1 VSKSEAGSSFDS
13 SEANED
19 SARVIVS
26 EGPPERV
33 SQSTPQDYSEFCAK
47 LHNSD
52 LFQCHRCHFTHRF
65 PSKVKRHYHY
75 RHSSVMPY
83 RCGLCPFE
91 AVERGKVV
99 KHSQLVHRS
108 LPMSIIQQESGASAD
123 ASLTPLPID
132 RSDSI
137 ADSKSDVSVANEL
150 PDMNLNLSEIV
161 KQEPIDFDCE
171 APALDY
177 YPITDNTSTL
187 GEEDEMARL
196 SPDVD
201 VSAMTA
207 GSQSSVELENGID
220 QFVSGRGGRMC
231 RRQFQCAYCGVV
243 SRWNRRDICLHVMHV
258 HLQRRI
264 FTCRYCSFGNSKS
277 KMLVRAHCVK
287 FHPNRVVSVR
297 DDTNIANAITTVDEK
312 DGVVTVAFAPNGSP
326 ILDTDKLQEYMA
338 QNKLASMPLS
348 VNKSKSAT
356 LSSESKPNE
365 QSSSSVT
372 EGHGHNLRLRS
383 ADKEPVVSK
392 QPPAAEVSKQLSAA
406 ELNKQPCAA
415 DSNVSASKAR
425 WKCRLCGFANE
436 RIGRV
441 KYHIICRHL
450 NLKPFSCPHCR
461 LYLWKMQA
469 VESHIDRC
477 HPGMERRV
485 TATVDEMA
493 SYLKRNVEATIP
505 EAPSNSKPITA
516 PAKSPVAPP
525 TSSTIISLS
534 SNRPTYFRCKLCGF
548 QDVRN
553 DKTKYHIVKQHL
565 KLRQFS
571 CPYCHLYLWGR
582 QQVARHVEEKHP
594 TFEVRIQRTF
604 QEYEQFLRNNICKV
618 EIASGTSTASQ
629 QAGPLSPSASVSED
643 QLVSYQRSA
652 ALVARLP
659 CDLCSFVTDSE
670 MSLSAHR
677 RSHRLYQCM
686 HCRFRHTLVAKVQS
700 HCLSMHPTKPV
711 QYKQWTPSALSSPTS
726 SHSDLASIK
735 DEVSDCLKFY
745 PCDFCPSHFSTQ
757 SALDSHLTSV
767 HNQVYNCH
775 VCGVTVLSQKDLE
788 VHMHEEH
795 PGEPALVNIV
805 SSENADE
812 GDDNRSSV
820 KRPLSASKDD
830 DNNDDDDVVES
841 AKCQK
846 LDTTTSTVSDGNL
859 HVYKCRLC
867 PYSCHKV
874 TVMRHHVMS
883 HLRYH
888 PYMCPYCNVLR
899 SVKSFPV
906 KKHIRLK
913 HPGKEER
920 FLFVQ
925 NKVLESKVEKSFYHV
940 PPKPVALAGGSR
952 DGGYVR
958 RDGVD
963 NDAVDDLDEQP
974 PQLEREVEP
983 VKLTIGLS
991 SAQLG
996 QHKVLYRCMM
1006 CGLKTHIRMDMRH
1019 HLMREI
1025 QYKPFK

>member
-1 VSKSEAGSSFDS
+1 MAGFDS
-13 SEANED
+13 SD
-19 SARVIVS
+19 SNDDPAKVVGS
-26 EGPPERV
+26 DLPQERV

-47 LHNSD
+47 LPNSE

-75 RHSSVMPY
+75 RHSTVMPY
-83 RCGLCPFE
+83 RCGHCPFA

-99 KHSQLVHRS
+99 KHWQVIHRS
-108 LPMSIIQQESGASAD
+108 LPMSIIQQESVAASVD
-123 ASLTPLPID
+123 AVSTPLSVD
-132 RSDSI
+132 NSDSVMD
-137 ADSKSDVSVANEL
+137 AQSDVSAMNEL

-177 YPITDNTSTL
+177 YPITDNTSTVS
-187 GEEDEMARL
+187 EDAKLR
-196 SPDVD
+196 
-201 VSAMTA
+201 
-207 GSQSSVELENGID
+207 SSVVANKSPRLTGLESENGVD
-220 QFVSGRGGRMC
+220 QLGSVRGGRMC
-231 RRQFQCAYCGVV
+231 RRQFQCAYCGVI

-258 HLQRRI
+258 HLQRRV

-287 FHPNRVVSVR
+287 FHPSRVVSVR
-297 DDTNIANAITTVDEK
+297 DDTNIANAVTAVDEK
-312 DGVVTVAFAPNGSP
+312 NGVVTVAFAPNGSP
-326 ILDTDKLQEYMA
+326 ILDTDQLQEYMA
-338 QNKLASMPLS
+338 RNKITPMPLS
-348 VNKSKSAT
+348 VNKKRTAT
-356 LSSESKPNE
+356 LSSKPKPDE
-365 QSSSSVT
+365 QAPTASGGYRHS
-372 EGHGHNLRLRS
+372 LRLRS
-383 ADKEPVVSK
+383 ADKEPVDK
-392 QPPAAEVSKQLSAA
+392 QPAAAEV
-406 ELNKQPCAA
+406 
-415 DSNVSASKAR
+415 NVSASKAR

-436 RIGRV
+436 RVGRV

-450 NLKPFSCPHCR
+450 NLKPFSCPHCH
-461 LYLWKMQA
+461 LYLWKLQA

-477 HPGMERRV
+477 HPGLERSV
-485 TATVDEMA
+485 VATVEEMS
-493 SYLKRNVEATIP
+493 SYLKRNVEQALPDANGI
-505 EAPSNSKPITA
+505 SKSSA
-516 PAKSPVAPP
+516 MPAKSSPVPANR
-525 TSSTIISLS
+525 SAVISLS
-534 SNRPTYFRCKLCGF
+534 SSKPTYFRCKLCGF

-594 TFEVRIQRTF
+594 GFEVRIQRTF
-604 QEYEQFLRNNICKV
+604 QEYEQFLRNNVCKV
-618 EIASGTSTASQ
+618 EMAGGTLTAVPS
-629 QAGPLSPSASVSED
+629 AGPLSPSASVSGD
-643 QLVSYQRSA
+643 QLVAYQRSTT
-652 ALVARLP
+652 LVARLP

-700 HCLSMHPTKPV
+700 HCLSMHPTQPV
-711 QYKQWTPSALSSPTS
+711 QYKQWTPSALSS
-726 SHSDLASIK
+726 LASGHN
-735 DEVSDCLKFY
+735 DLLNMRDDTSDCLKFY

-757 SALDSHLTSV
+757 SALDGHLTLV
-767 HNQVYNCH
+767 HDHVYRCH
-775 VCGVTVLSQKDLE
+775 LCGVKLSSREDLD
-788 VHMHEEH
+788 MHSYEEH
-795 PGEPALVNIV
+795 PGEPVVVDIV
-805 SSENADE
+805 PSESTIEQNGSRLQTKRLADSSM
-812 GDDNRSSV
+812 
-820 KRPLSASKDD
+820 DD
-830 DNNDDDDVVES
+830 DNADQES
-841 AKCQK
+841 AKRQK
-846 LDTTTSTVSDGNL
+846 LDTSVSSDSNL
-859 HVYKCRLC
+859 SLYKCRLC

-913 HPGKEER
+913 HPGKEEC

-925 NKVLESKVEKSFYHV
+925 NKVLENKVEKSFYHV
-940 PPKPVALAGGSR
+940 PPKSTPVSGAR
-952 DGGYVR
+952 DGGYVKNSCEN
-958 RDGVD
+958 DG
-963 NDAVDDLDEQP
+963 DDSDDQP

-991 SAQLG
+991 STQIG

>member
-1 VSKSEAGSSFDS
+1 MCKSEAGSSFDS
-13 SEANED
+13 NEGSEE
-19 SARVIVS
+19 SAKVIVS
-26 EGPPERV
+26 EAPQERV

-47 LHNSD
+47 IPESD

-83 RCGLCPFE
+83 RCGHCPFE

-99 KHSQLVHRS
+99 KHWQVMHHS
-108 LPMSIIQQESGASAD
+108 LPMSILQQEVSTP
-123 ASLTPLPID
+123 ASLD
-132 RSDSI
+132 KSDSV
-137 ADSKSDVSVANEL
+137 ADSKSDAGVMNEL
-150 PDMNLNLSEIV
+150 PNMNLNLSEIV
-161 KQEPIDFDCE
+161 KHEPIDFDCE

-187 GEEDEMARL
+187 SEDQSTRL
-196 SPDVD
+196 SPDMNK
-201 VSAMTA
+201 S
-207 GSQSSVELENGID
+207 GLQSSLELENGID
-220 QFVSGRGGRMC
+220 HLGSGRGGRMC
-231 RRQFQCAYCGVV
+231 RRQFQCAYCGVI

-297 DDTNIANAITTVDEK
+297 DDTNIANAITAVDEK
-312 DGVVTVAFAPNGSP
+312 EGVVSVAFAPNGSS
-326 ILDTDKLQEYMA
+326 ILDSDELREYMA
-338 QNKLASMPLS
+338 RNKLTPMPLS
-348 VNKSKSAT
+348 VNKNKSAT
-356 LSSESKPNE
+356 PSSKTKPSE
-365 QSSSSVT
+365 QFSPGS
-372 EGHGHNLRLRS
+372 EGRQHYLRLRS
-383 ADKEPVVSK
+383 ADKEQPV
-392 QPPAAEVSKQLSAA
+392 
-406 ELNKQPCAA
+406 NKQPAA
-415 DSNVSASKAR
+415 PEASVSKTKGR
-425 WKCRLCGFANE
+425 WKCRLCFFANE
-436 RIGRV
+436 RAGRV

-450 NLKPFSCPHCR
+450 NLKPFSCPHCH
-461 LYLWKMQA
+461 LYLWKVQA
-469 VESHIDRC
+469 VESHIERC

-485 TATVDEMA
+485 LATVDEMA
-493 SYLKRNVEATIP
+493 SYLKRNVESTVP
-505 EAPSNSKPITA
+505 EVASSRKPPVTPTKPPSTL
-516 PAKSPVAPP
+516 PP
-525 TSSTIISLS
+525 TGSTLISLS

-594 TFEVRIQRTF
+594 GFEVRIQRTF
-604 QEYEQFLRNNICKV
+604 QEYEQFLRNNVCKV
-618 EIASGTSTASQ
+618 EMVGNSAVGS
-629 QAGPLSPSASVSED
+629 QAGPLLPSASVTGD
-643 QLVSYQRSA
+643 QLVAYQRSTT
-652 ALVARLP
+652 LVARLP

-700 HCLSMHPTKPV
+700 HCLSMHPTQPV
-711 QYKQWTPSALSSPTS
+711 QYKQWTPSSLSSPTS
-726 SHSDLASIK
+726 SHSDLLGIK
-735 DEVSDCLKFY
+735 DEFTDCLKFY
-745 PCDFCPSHFSTQ
+745 PCDFCPSHFNTQ
-757 SALDSHLTSV
+757 AALDGHLTSV
-767 HNQVYNCH
+767 HDQVYNCH
-775 VCGVTVLSQKDLE
+775 LCSLKVTSHQELE
-788 VHMHEEH
+788 IHAHEEH
-795 PGEPALVNIV
+795 PGEPVLIDLVPAQNT
-805 SSENADE
+805 
-812 GDDNRSSV
+812 DDHDGSQLPV
-820 KRPLSASKDD
+820 KRPAD
-830 DNNDDDDVVES
+830 DNDDIGPES
-841 AKCQK
+841 IKRQK
-846 LDTTTSTVSDGNL
+846 LDTTIASDSNL
-859 HVYKCRLC
+859 SLYKCRLC

-925 NKVLESKVEKSFYHV
+925 NKVLESKVERSFYHV
-940 PPKPVALAGGSR
+940 PPNPTPSNGSR
-952 DGGYVR
+952 NGGYLHS
-958 RDGVD
+958 GCD
-963 NDAVDDLDEQP
+963 NDGDDSDELP

-991 SAQLG
+991 SAQMG

>member
-13 SEANED
+13 TEGNED
-19 SARVIVS
+19 SAKVVGS

-47 LHNSD
+47 LNNSD

-83 RCGLCPFE
+83 RCGHCPFE

-99 KHSQLVHRS
+99 KHSQLMHRS
-108 LPMSIIQQESGASAD
+108 LPMSVIQQESGASAD
-123 ASLTPLPID
+123 ASSTPLSID
-132 RSDSI
+132 RSDCV
-137 ADSKSDVSVANEL
+137 ADSKSDVSIANEL

-187 GEEDEMARL
+187 GEDEMTEL
-196 SPDVD
+196 STDVD
-201 VSAMTA
+201 MRA
-207 GSQSSVELENGID
+207 GAQSGVELENGVD
-220 QFVSGRGGRMC
+220 QLASVRGGRMC

-297 DDTNIANAITTVDEK
+297 DDTNIANAITAVDEK

-326 ILDTDKLQEYMA
+326 ILDTDKLREYMA
-338 QNKLASMPLS
+338 RNKLSPMPLS
-348 VNKSKSAT
+348 VNKNKSTTPSSK
-356 LSSESKPNE
+356 SKPNE
-365 QSSSSVT
+365 QSPSSVS

-383 ADKEPVVSK
+383 ADKELVVNK
-392 QPPAAEVSKQLSAA
+392 QPHAAAEV
-406 ELNKQPCAA
+406 
-415 DSNVSASKAR
+415 NVSAPKAR

-485 TATVDEMA
+485 NATVDEMA
-493 SYLKRNVEATIP
+493 SYLKRNVESTIP
-505 EAPSNSKPITA
+505 EVASSSKSPAA
-516 PAKSPVAPP
+516 PAKPPVTPP
-525 TSSTIISLS
+525 TSSTVISLS

-594 TFEVRIQRTF
+594 GFEIRIQRTF
-604 QEYEQFLRNNICKV
+604 QEYEQFLRNNVCKV
-618 EIASGTSTASQ
+618 EMAAGNSTASQ
-629 QAGPLSPSASVSED
+629 PPGPLSPSASVSGD
-643 QLVSYQRSA
+643 QLVPYQRST

-700 HCLSMHPTKPV
+700 HCLSMHPTQPV

-757 SALDSHLTSV
+757 SALDGHLTSV

-775 VCGVTVLSQKDLE
+775 LCDLKVLSQKDLE
-788 VHMHEEH
+788 VHTHEEH
-795 PGEPALVNIV
+795 PGEPVLVNIV
-805 SSENADE
+805 PSENADE
-812 GDDNRSSV
+812 EDSSRLPT
-820 KRPLSASKDD
+820 KRPLTGSKNDTADD
-830 DNNDDDDVVES
+830 DGDAES
-841 AKCQK
+841 TKRQK
-846 LDTTTSTVSDGNL
+846 LDTPTTASDTNL

-867 PYSCHKV
+867 PYSCYKV

-940 PPKPVALAGGSR
+940 PPNPGPVSGSR
-952 DGGYVR
+952 DGGW
-958 RDGVD
+958 RDGG
-963 NDAVDDLDEQP
+963 NDAEDSDEQP
-974 PQLEREVEP
+974 PQLEREMEP

>member
-1 VSKSEAGSSFDS
+1 M
-13 SEANED
+13 
-19 SARVIVS
+19 
-26 EGPPERV
+26 

-47 LHNSD
+47 IPNSD
-52 LFQCHRCHFTHRF
+52 LFQCLRCHFTHRF

-83 RCGLCPFE
+83 RCGHCPFA

-99 KHSQLVHRS
+99 KHWQVMHPS
-108 LPMSIIQQESGASAD
+108 LPVSIIQQESGVAGAD
-123 ASLTPLPID
+123 AVSTPLSTESYD
-132 RSDSI
+132 AT
-137 ADSKSDVSVANEL
+137 ADSKSDASIANDL
-150 PDMNLNLSEIV
+150 PDVNFNLSEIL

-177 YPITDNTSTL
+177 YPITDDTSAA
-187 GEEDEMARL
+187 GEDQRTRL
-196 SPDVD
+196 SPV
-201 VSAMTA
+201 VSSAPIMTR
-207 GSQSSVELENGID
+207 SRSSLESENG
-220 QFVSGRGGRMC
+220 VRSSSRMC

-258 HLQRRI
+258 HLQRRV
-264 FTCRYCSFGNSKS
+264 FTCRHCSFGNSKS

-297 DDTNIANAITTVDEK
+297 DDTGIVNAITAVDET
-312 DGVVTVAFAPNGSP
+312 DGVVTVAFAPNDSP
-326 ILDTDKLQEYMA
+326 ILDADKLHEYMA
-338 QNKLASMPLS
+338 RNKLTPMPLS
-348 VNKSKSAT
+348 VNKNKAAAPP
-356 LSSESKPNE
+356 SKPKPTE
-365 QSSSSVT
+365 QPSIVADGDT
-372 EGHGHNLRLRS
+372 HNRRLRS
-383 ADKEPVVSK
+383 ADKEPVAK
-392 QPPAAEVSKQLSAA
+392 QPAAAVVASV
-406 ELNKQPCAA
+406 P
-415 DSNVSASKAR
+415 ASKAR

-436 RIGRV
+436 RVGRV

-450 NLKPFSCPHCR
+450 NLKPFSCPHCH
-461 LYLWKMQA
+461 LYLWKVQA

-485 TATVDEMA
+485 IATVDEMS
-493 SYLKRNVEATIP
+493 SYLRRNVEQTVPDVDGSGKSSARPDKSSVTTPTGSTVI
-505 EAPSNSKPITA
+505 SMSSSK
-516 PAKSPVAPP
+516 
-525 TSSTIISLS
+525 
-534 SNRPTYFRCKLCGF
+534 PTYFRCKLCGF

-594 TFEVRIQRTF
+594 GFEVRIQRTF
-604 QEYEQFLRNNICKV
+604 QEYEQFLRNNVCKV
-618 EIASGTSTASQ
+618 EGTSNSTVVPQS
-629 QAGPLSPSASVSED
+629 GPLSPSASVSCD
-643 QLVSYQRSA
+643 QLVACQRSTT
-652 ALVARLP
+652 LVARLP

-700 HCLSMHPTKPV
+700 HCLSVHPTLPV
-711 QYKQWTPSALSSPTS
+711 QYKQWTPSALS
-726 SHSDLASIK
+726 ASAALHNDSLNVK
-735 DEVSDCLKFY
+735 DDVSDCLKFY

-757 SALDSHLTSV
+757 CALDGHLAMV
-767 HNQVYNCH
+767 HGQAYSCH
-775 VCGVTVLSQKDLE
+775 LCGIKLSSRDALEAHVL
-788 VHMHEEH
+788 EEH
-795 PGEPALVNIV
+795 PGEPVVVDFV
-805 SSENADE
+805 SSE
-812 GDDNRSSV
+812 RSDGHSTV
-820 KRPLSASKDD
+820 KRLLDD
-830 DNNDDDDVVES
+830 DGADQES
-841 AKCQK
+841 AKRPK
-846 LDTTTSTVSDGNL
+846 LDTSVASDINL
-859 HVYKCRLC
+859 SLYKCRLC

-925 NKVLESKVEKSFYHV
+925 NRVLETKVEKSFYHI
-940 PPKPVALAGGSR
+940 PGKSTPVSGSR
-952 DGGYVR
+952 ES
-958 RDGVD
+958 RDVP
-963 NDAVDDLDEQP
+963 NNFRLERDDMDEQP
-974 PQLEREVEP
+974 PKLEREVEP

-991 SAQLG
+991 SSQMG

>member
-1 VSKSEAGSSFDS
+1 
-13 SEANED
+13 
-19 SARVIVS
+19 
-26 EGPPERV
+26 
-33 SQSTPQDYSEFCAK
+33 
-47 LHNSD
+47 
-52 LFQCHRCHFTHRF
+52 
-65 PSKVKRHYHY
+65 
-75 RHSSVMPY
+75 MPY
-83 RCGLCPFE
+83 RCGHCPFE

-99 KHSQLVHRS
+99 KHWQVMHQS
-108 LPMSIIQQESGASAD
+108 LPMSVIQQESGGSSAD
-123 ASLTPLPID
+123 AVSTPVFTD
-132 RSDSI
+132 NNDSI
-137 ADSKSDVSVANEL
+137 VNEL

-161 KQEPIDFDCE
+161 KHEPIDFDCE

-187 GEEDEMARL
+187 SEDQKTTL
-196 SPDVD
+196 STDGNKSP
-201 VSAMTA
+201 MTTDF
-207 GSQSSVELENGID
+207 QSGLELENGVD
-220 QFVSGRGGRMC
+220 QVGSVRGGRMC
-231 RRQFQCAYCGVV
+231 RRQFQCAYCGVI

-297 DDTNIANAITTVDEK
+297 DDTSIANAVTAVDERN
-312 DGVVTVAFAPNGSP
+312 GVVTVAFAPSGSP
-326 ILDTDKLQEYMA
+326 ILDSDKLQEYMA
-338 QNKLASMPLS
+338 RNKLTPMMS
-348 VNKSKSAT
+348 VNKSRAAAP
-356 LSSESKPNE
+356 SSRYKPSE
-365 QSSSSVT
+365 QSSPVN
-372 EGHGHNLRLRS
+372 EGHKHHLRPRNAS
-383 ADKEPVVSK
+383 KESLNT
-392 QPPAAEVSKQLSAA
+392 QSTAAEG
-406 ELNKQPCAA
+406 
-415 DSNVSASKAR
+415 NVSVSKAR

-450 NLKPFSCPHCR
+450 NLKPFSCPHCH
-461 LYLWKMQA
+461 LYLWKVQA

-477 HPGMERRV
+477 HPGLERSV
-485 TATVDEMA
+485 VATVDEMS
-493 SYLKRNVEATIP
+493 SYLKRNVEQTV
-505 EAPSNSKPITA
+505 SDVDSSSKSSA
-516 PAKSPVAPP
+516 VQAKS
-525 TSSTIISLS
+525 SLS
-534 SNRPTYFRCKLCGF
+534 PTLSPATRSTVISVSSNKPTYFRCKLCGF
-548 QDVRN
+548 QDMRN

-594 TFEVRIQRTF
+594 GFEVRIQRTF
-604 QEYEQFLRNNICKV
+604 QEYEQFLRNNVCKV
-618 EIASGTSTASQ
+618 EVVGNSTVVS
-629 QAGPLSPSASVSED
+629 QAGPLSPSASVSGD
-643 QLVSYQRSA
+643 QLMPYQRSTT
-652 ALVARLP
+652 LVARLP

-700 HCLSMHPTKPV
+700 HCLSMHPTQPV
-711 QYKQWTPSALSSPTS
+711 QYKQWTPSALSSLAS
-726 SHSDLASIK
+726 SHSDLVDIK

-745 PCDFCPSHFSTQ
+745 PCDFCPSHFNTQ
-757 SALDSHLTSV
+757 SALDGHLTLV
-767 HNQVYNCH
+767 HDQVYSCH
-775 VCGVTVLSQKDLE
+775 LCAAKTSSREDLE
-788 VHMHEEH
+788 MHTHEEH
-795 PGEPALVNIV
+795 PGEPVVVDIV
-805 SSENADE
+805 PS
-812 GDDNRSSV
+812 DNTNEYGSNQL
-820 KRPLSASKDD
+820 KRPPDGSKYDD
-830 DNNDDDDVVES
+830 GNDDADQEC
-841 AKCQK
+841 AKRQK
-846 LDTTTSTVSDGNL
+846 LDSTVATDSNL
-859 HVYKCRLC
+859 SLYKCRLC

-920 FLFVQ
+920 FLFVR
-925 NKVLESKVEKSFYHV
+925 NKVLENKVEKSFYHV
-940 PPKPVALAGGSR
+940 PPVNSTLVNGSR
-952 DGGYVR
+952 NSGYVKNSC
-958 RDGVD
+958 D
-963 NDAVDDLDEQP
+963 NDGNDSDEQP

-991 SAQLG
+991 SSQIS

>member
-1 VSKSEAGSSFDS
+1 MSKTEAENSFDS
-13 SEANED
+13 IEGNEE
-19 SARVIVS
+19 SAKVVGS
-26 EGPPERV
+26 EGPQERV

-47 LHNSD
+47 LPNSD

-83 RCGLCPFE
+83 RCGHCPFE

-99 KHSQLVHRS
+99 KHWQVMHRS
-108 LPMSIIQQESGASAD
+108 LPMSVIQQESGAGDKSA
-123 ASLTPLPID
+123 TPLSVD
-132 RSDSI
+132 KFDSVT
-137 ADSKSDVSVANEL
+137 DSKSDVSFANEL

-177 YPITDNTSTL
+177 YPITDNTSTV
-187 GEEDEMARL
+187 GEDQMMRL

-201 VSAMTA
+201 RSAMTT
-207 GSQSSVELENGID
+207 GLQSGVELEHGVD
-220 QFVSGRGGRMC
+220 QVGGGRGGRMC
-231 RRQFQCAYCGVV
+231 RRQFQCAYCGVI

-258 HLQRRI
+258 HLQRRV

-297 DDTNIANAITTVDEK
+297 DDSHIANAITAVDER

-326 ILDTDKLQEYMA
+326 ISDTDKLQEYMA
-338 QNKLASMPLS
+338 RNKLTPMLLS
-348 VNKSKSAT
+348 VNKNKSTAPSSKTKSR
-356 LSSESKPNE
+356 E
-365 QSSSSVT
+365 QSSPVSES
-372 EGHGHNLRLRS
+372 NKRSLRPRS
-383 ADKEPVVSK
+383 ADKEPV
-392 QPPAAEVSKQLSAA
+392 
-406 ELNKQPCAA
+406 NKQSPATEA
-415 DSNVSASKAR
+415 NVSAPKAR
-425 WKCRLCGFANE
+425 WKCRLCAFANE
-436 RIGRV
+436 RVGRV

-450 NLKPFSCPHCR
+450 NLKPFSCPHCH
-461 LYLWKMQA
+461 LYLWKVQA

-477 HPGMERRV
+477 HPGLERRV
-485 TATVDEMA
+485 TATVDEMS
-493 SYLKRNVEATIP
+493 SYLKRNVESTLS
-505 EAPSNSKPITA
+505 EAASSSKSSAA
-516 PAKSPVAPP
+516 PAKPPVTPST
-525 TSSTIISLS
+525 TSTVISMS

-594 TFEVRIQRTF
+594 GFEVRIQRTF
-604 QEYEQFLRNNICKV
+604 QEYEQFLRNNVCKV
-618 EIASGTSTASQ
+618 EMSGNSTALQ
-629 QAGPLSPSASVSED
+629 QSGPLSPSAFVSGD
-643 QLVSYQRSA
+643 QLVAYQRSTT
-652 ALVARLP
+652 LVARLP

-700 HCLSMHPTKPV
+700 HCLSMHPTQPV
-711 QYKQWTPSALSSPTS
+711 QYKQWTPSSLSSPKS
-726 SHSDLASIK
+726 SHNDLVSIK
-735 DEVSDCLKFY
+735 DDVSDCLKFY
-745 PCDFCPSHFSTQ
+745 PCDFCPSHFNTQ

-767 HNQVYNCH
+767 HDQVYNCH
-775 VCGVTVLSQKDLE
+775 LCGQKLLSQKDLE
-788 VHMHEEH
+788 VHTHEVH
-795 PGEPALVNIV
+795 PGEPVLVDIGP
-805 SSENADE
+805 SENANEQD
-812 GDDNRSSV
+812 GNRLPA
-820 KRPLSASKDD
+820 KRSLAGSK
-830 DNNDDDDVVES
+830 NDDDDTDQES
-841 AKCQK
+841 AKRQK
-846 LDTTTSTVSDGNL
+846 LDTTSASDISL
-859 HVYKCRLC
+859 SLYKCRLC

-925 NKVLESKVEKSFYHV
+925 NKVLENKVEKSFYHV
-940 PPKPVALAGGSR
+940 PANPAPGSGSR
-952 DGGYVR
+952 DGGYVQR
-958 RDGVD
+958 GC
-963 NDAVDDLDEQP
+963 DDDDSDEQP

-991 SAQLG
+991 SAQIG

>member
-1 VSKSEAGSSFDS
+1 MCNTESGNSFDS
-13 SEANED
+13 TECNGD
-19 SARVIVS
+19 SAAITVGP
-26 EGPPERV
+26 EGQQERF

-47 LHNSD
+47 LPNSD
-52 LFQCHRCHFTHRF
+52 LFRCHHCHFTHRF

-75 RHSSVMPY
+75 RHSSVVPY
-83 RCGLCPFE
+83 RCGHCPFE

-99 KHSQLVHRS
+99 KHWQVMHPS
-108 LPMSIIQQESGASAD
+108 LPLKVIRQEVGRATAD
-123 ASLTPLPID
+123 AVSTPVLMNN
-132 RSDSI
+132 SDSI
-137 ADSKSDVSVANEL
+137 VDAKSNCSIANEL

-161 KQEPIDFDCE
+161 KEEPIDLDCE
-171 APALDY
+171 APSLDY
-177 YPITDNTSTL
+177 YPITDSTSTAN
-187 GEEDEMARL
+187 EDQRTDDTANR
-196 SPDVD
+196 SPM
-201 VSAMTA
+201 MTRSRSSLESEVGLEQLA
-207 GSQSSVELENGID
+207 GSG
-220 QFVSGRGGRMC
+220 GRGGGGRMC

-264 FTCRYCSFGNSKS
+264 FTCRHCSFGNSKS

-297 DDTNIANAITTVDEK
+297 DDTSIANAITTIDEQ

-326 ILDTDKLQEYMA
+326 ILDIDKLHEYMT
-338 QNKLASMPLS
+338 QNKLTPMMPLS
-348 VNKSKSAT
+348 VNRNKTTSPSSKSK
-356 LSSESKPNE
+356 PVE
-365 QSSSSVT
+365 QSSTVT
-372 EGHGHNLRLRS
+372 ESPTHVSRLKGT
-383 ADKEPVVSK
+383 DKELVNKLPVVGRAST
-392 QPPAAEVSKQLSAA
+392 
-406 ELNKQPCAA
+406 C
-415 DSNVSASKAR
+415 ASKAR

-436 RIGRV
+436 RVGRV

-450 NLKPFSCPHCR
+450 NLKPFSCPHCH

-477 HPGMERRV
+477 HPGLERRV
-485 TATVDEMA
+485 VATVEEMS
-493 SYLKRNVEATIP
+493 SYLKRNVEQAVSDANISGSKSSVPSVPAKPSPIP
-505 EAPSNSKPITA
+505 PAAGLAIITMPSNK
-516 PAKSPVAPP
+516 
-525 TSSTIISLS
+525 
-534 SNRPTYFRCKLCGF
+534 PTYFRCKLCGF

-594 TFEVRIQRTF
+594 GVEVRIQRTF
-604 QEYEQFLRNNICKV
+604 QEYEQFLRNNVCKV
-618 EIASGTSTASQ
+618 EVATSSAAVPAPPQS
-629 QAGPLSPSASVSED
+629 GPLSPSASVSGE
-643 QLVSYQRSA
+643 QLVPYQRSTT
-652 ALVARLP
+652 LVARLP

-686 HCRFRHTLVAKVQS
+686 HCRYRHTLVAKVQS
-700 HCLSMHPTKPV
+700 HCLSMHPTQPV
-711 QYKQWTPSALSSPTS
+711 QYKQWTPSALSAHASR
-726 SHSDLASIK
+726 HGDLLSIK

-745 PCDFCPSHFSTQ
+745 PCDFCPSHFNTQ
-757 SALDSHLTSV
+757 FALDNHFSSV
-767 HNQVYNCH
+767 HDQVYSCH
-775 VCGVTVLSQKDLE
+775 LCGLKLSSREVLE
-788 VHMHEEH
+788 AHVHEEH
-795 PGEPALVNIV
+795 PGEPVV
-805 SSENADE
+805 VDVVPSENGIEQGGSQLA
-812 GDDNRSSV
+812 V
-820 KRPLSASKDD
+820 KRPADGSE
-830 DNNDDDDVVES
+830 NDDDDADRES
-841 AKCQK
+841 AKRQK
-846 LDTTTSTVSDGNL
+846 LSADNNL
-859 HVYKCRLC
+859 SLYKCQLC

-888 PYMCPYCNVLR
+888 PYICPYCNVLR

-940 PPKPVALAGGSR
+940 PPANSAPIGGSR
-952 DGGYVR
+952 DGGS
-958 RDGVD
+958 GCG
-963 NDAVDDLDEQP
+963 NDDDSDDQP

-991 SAQLG
+991 PTQIG
-996 QHKVLYRCMM
+996 QHKVLYRCTL

>member
-1 VSKSEAGSSFDS
+1 MGSFDS
-13 SEANED
+13 SD
-19 SARVIVS
+19 SNDDPAKVVGS
-26 EGPPERV
+26 DVPPERV

-47 LHNSD
+47 LPNSD

-65 PSKVKRHYHY
+65 PSKVKRHFHY
-75 RHSSVMPY
+75 RHSTVMPY
-83 RCGLCPFE
+83 RCGHCPFE

-99 KHSQLVHRS
+99 KHWQVIHRS
-108 LPMSIIQQESGASAD
+108 LPMSIIQQESVGASVD
-123 ASLTPLPID
+123 AISTPVSVD
-132 RSDSI
+132 NSDSI
-137 ADSKSDVSVANEL
+137 MDSRSDVSALNEL

-161 KQEPIDFDCE
+161 KQEPIDYDCE

-177 YPITDNTSTL
+177 YPITDNTMAVS
-187 GEEDEMARL
+187 EDAKTGSSMVTTKSPRL
-196 SPDVD
+196 TGLES
-201 VSAMTA
+201 
-207 GSQSSVELENGID
+207 ENGVD
-220 QFVSGRGGRMC
+220 QLGSVRGGRMC
-231 RRQFQCAYCGVV
+231 RRQFQCAYCGVI

-258 HLQRRI
+258 HLQRRV

-287 FHPNRVVSVR
+287 FHPSRVVSVR
-297 DDTNIANAITTVDEK
+297 DDTNIANAVTAVDEK
-312 DGVVTVAFAPNGSP
+312 NGVVTVAFAPNGSP

-338 QNKLASMPLS
+338 RNKITPMPLS
-348 VNKSKSAT
+348 VNKKKSAA
-356 LSSESKPNE
+356 SSSKPKPNE
-365 QSSSSVT
+365 QPPTASGGYRHSP
-372 EGHGHNLRLRS
+372 RLRS
-383 ADKEPVVSK
+383 ADKELVDK
-392 QPPAAEVSKQLSAA
+392 QPAAAEV
-406 ELNKQPCAA
+406 
-415 DSNVSASKAR
+415 NVSTSKAR

-436 RIGRV
+436 RVGRV

-450 NLKPFSCPHCR
+450 NLKPFSCPHCH
-461 LYLWKMQA
+461 LYLWKIQA

-477 HPGMERRV
+477 HPGLERSV
-485 TATVDEMA
+485 VATVEEMS
-493 SYLKRNVEATIP
+493 SYLKRNVEQALPDADGISKSSALLAKSSPT
-505 EAPSNSKPITA
+505 PSNRSA
-516 PAKSPVAPP
+516 V
-525 TSSTIISLS
+525 ISLS
-534 SNRPTYFRCKLCGF
+534 SSKPTYFRCKLCGF

-594 TFEVRIQRTF
+594 GFEVRIQRTF
-604 QEYEQFLRNNICKV
+604 QEYEQFLRNNVCKV
-618 EIASGTSTASQ
+618 EMAGGTSTSVPS
-629 QAGPLSPSASVSED
+629 AGPLSPSGSVSGD
-643 QLVSYQRSA
+643 QLVAYQRSTT
-652 ALVARLP
+652 LVARLP

-700 HCLSMHPTKPV
+700 HCLSMHPTQPV
-711 QYKQWTPSALSSPTS
+711 QYKQWTPSALSS
-726 SHSDLASIK
+726 LASGHN
-735 DEVSDCLKFY
+735 DLLNMPDDTSDCLKFY

-757 SALDSHLTSV
+757 SALDGHLTLV
-767 HNQVYNCH
+767 HNHVYSCQL
-775 VCGVTVLSQKDLE
+775 CGMKLSSREDLD
-788 VHMHEEH
+788 MHSYEEH
-795 PGEPALVNIV
+795 PGEPVVVDIV
-805 SSENADE
+805 PSESNEQD
-812 GDDNRSSV
+812 GSRLPTKWLPDGS
-820 KRPLSASKDD
+820 LDD
-830 DNNDDDDVVES
+830 DNADQES
-841 AKCQK
+841 AKRRK
-846 LDTTTSTVSDGNL
+846 LDTSATNDSSL
-859 HVYKCRLC
+859 SLYKCRLC

-925 NKVLESKVEKSFYHV
+925 NKVLENKVEKSFYHV
-940 PPKPVALAGGSR
+940 PAKSTPVGGSR
-952 DGGYVR
+952 DGGYVQNSCEN
-958 RDGVD
+958 DG
-963 NDAVDDLDEQP
+963 DDLDDQP

-991 SAQLG
+991 STQIG